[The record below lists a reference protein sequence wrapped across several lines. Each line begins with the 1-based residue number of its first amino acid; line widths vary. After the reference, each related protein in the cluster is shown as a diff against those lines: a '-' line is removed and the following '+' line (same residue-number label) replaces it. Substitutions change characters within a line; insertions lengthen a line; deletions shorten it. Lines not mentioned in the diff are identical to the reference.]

1 MAYLS
6 IIYLS
11 LIYFLWRER
20 ERERFFFLEEFTHV
34 ITGTGK
40 SEICIAGQQAARLG
54 KVDISLWSLKSA
66 ELLCC
71 KFQAKLLFWGTSV
84 FAFKVF
90 NQLE

>member
-1 MAYLS
+1 MERKRK
-6 IIYLS
+6 
-11 LIYFLWRER
+11 RER
-20 ERERFFFLEEFTHV
+20 EKVFFFFFFLEEFTHV

-54 KVDISLWSLKSA
+54 KVDISLWSLKFA

-71 KFQAKLLFWGTSV
+71 KFQAKLLLWGTSV